1 MTLIHEGEDMF
12 KKSQQIIKFT
22 QNICGAN
29 VEDNSTLFV
38 RVESAITDKDAEIE
52 VPYTHC
58 AMVVKNG
65 NEMRYIEKTTRVFE
79 NKEEIKNWKKG
90 HSVDVIYMPKEPSV
104 KIYWGHFE
112 PRTLRDKKS
121 GVILK
126 LQARGSFDVM
136 IQNHE
141 MFCRRIVGMNKV
153 FNLDD
158 FSDRVRSI
166 VLEDFDD
173 IFLSYVDNYNLE
185 YSTFDQNKKTI
196 ARSIEKT
203 LGQRLVNKTGVAI
216 EDFTIDAINVFGV
229 EKIEEEIAER
239 KEVAKINNPAY
250 RAYLENKE
258 RQDDKAWQRGLQI
271 RQFEREEAAADRAY
285 DIKVREIDSRVAIA
299 EVQSGRNRTTSNGR
313 RELTG
318 EELYK
323 KVISNNFKVHAETD
337 EAAWSGSGFVIDT
350 KNHLAI
356 TNAHVA
362 ADPSTYQAV
371 SMIKAI
377 FNEGSTDATVVAL
390 ADDEAGHGEGV
401 DLAILQLA
409 QLPKNASNAEICLLK
424 DVQNGET
431 VYLIGNSKGE
441 GLCITKGVVSD
452 KNHEMEDENIPLLM
466 IDAAANGGN
475 SGGPVYNGRGQI
487 IGVLASGYTH
497 AKGMN
502 FAVPSDYVVE
512 FLNAIYS
519 NQSKQN

>member
-1 MTLIHEGEDMF
+1 MTLIHGGEDMF

-173 IFLSYVDNYNLE
+173 VFLSYVDNYNLE

-285 DIKVREIDSRVAIA
+285 DIKVKEIDSRVAIA
-299 EVQSGRNRTTSNGR
+299 EAQFGRNRTTSNGR
-313 RELTG
+313 HELTG

-323 KVISNNFKVHAETD
+323 KEIGNNFKIHGSSGEGT
-337 EAAWSGSGFVIDT
+337 WSGSGFVVNVKSRI
-350 KNHLAI
+350 AI

-362 ADPSTYQAV
+362 VDDDTYEIAQLQ
-371 SMIKAI
+371 AI
-377 FNEGSTDATVVAL
+377 FDDGRRTDAKVVAL
-390 ADDEAGHGEGV
+390 ADDKAGEGGGL
-401 DLAILQLA
+401 DLAILQLD
-409 QLPKNASNAEICLLK
+409 QLPQNVSNAELCLLK
-424 DVQNGET
+424 DVKVGET
-431 VYLIGNSKGE
+431 VYLMGNARGQ
-441 GLCITKGVVSD
+441 GLSMTKGIVSD
-452 KNHEMEDENIPLLM
+452 KNHPSHFGIPVIM
-466 IDAAANGGN
+466 VDAAANGGN
-475 SGGPVYNGRGQI
+475 SGGPLYNARGQI
-487 IGVLASGYTH
+487 IGVLYASVRDSE
-497 AKGMN
+497 GMHL
-502 FAVPSDYVVE
+502 VIPSDYVVE
-512 FLNAIYS
+512 FLKEVC
-519 NQSKQN
+519 SK